1 MNNDY
6 QNWQGGFPNLKRCS
20 RCIMPETWESINF
33 DENGVCNICRNSEIK
48 QKIDWQK
55 KRQEFV
61 ELITQYKGKG
71 LYDCIVPY
79 SGGKDST
86 FTLYSLVK
94 DFGLKPLVVSFDHW
108 YYRPKI
114 LANRVSTQKILG
126 VDCLTFRTDWQ
137 VVKKLM
143 RESLE
148 RKGDFHWHAH
158 TGCFALPMQMAVR
171 FEVPLVIWGEP
182 SSEYTA
188 YYAYDDN
195 EEIDERHFN
204 RLVNLGINA
213 EDMVG
218 MIKGVTMRDLE
229 PYRYPSL
236 KELKEIGCRSVCLG
250 SYIPWDVRTQAQII
264 HDQIGW
270 QGDAVENIPPQYWWE
285 KVEDLFQGTDDYLK
299 FIKRGLGRTCHLT
312 SIDIRNGRM
321 TREEAIELTKR
332 YDGLRPASL
341 EVFLDYLGMTEKEFN
356 QIVLSHQVAPYQ
368 HDFSKT
374 VRGPELWDQK
384 LWDKTKC

>member
-171 FEVPLVIWGEP
+171 FEVPLVICGEP

-204 RLVNLGINA
+204 R
-213 EDMVG
+213 
-218 MIKGVTMRDLE
+218 
-229 PYRYPSL
+229 
-236 KELKEIGCRSVCLG
+236 LG

-312 SIDIRNGRM
+312 
-321 TREEAIELTKR
+321 K
-332 YDGLRPASL
+332 
-341 EVFLDYLGMTEKEFN
+341 
-356 QIVLSHQVAPYQ
+356 
-368 HDFSKT
+368 
-374 VRGPELWDQK
+374 
-384 LWDKTKC
+384 